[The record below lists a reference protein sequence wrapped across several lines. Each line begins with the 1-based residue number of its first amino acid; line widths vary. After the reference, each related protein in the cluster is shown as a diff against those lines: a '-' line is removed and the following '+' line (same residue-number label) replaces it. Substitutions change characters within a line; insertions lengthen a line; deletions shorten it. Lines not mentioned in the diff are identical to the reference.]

1 MYLDSEL
8 AIVILWEFKMYKNLF
23 YDNKIIWGYVYFVD
37 NKSAYFYDV
46 WYTFDTQL
54 YTFHNGQNISW
65 PTITAF
71 HKIP

>member
-1 MYLDSEL
+1 
-8 AIVILWEFKMYKNLF
+8 MYKN

-54 YTFHNGQNISW
+54 YTFHNVQNLSW